1 MNNIIS
7 SFQNIIPVHTSNN
20 NEDNHNEG
28 ISGEKK
34 NINTTIET
42 TFKLPIEYL
51 DAKYIKVLSET
62 VCQDLELAAINN
74 QSQSNDTGNLE
85 CYDNDKCMYEHLFT
99 PENQFALEMIQQW
112 KHKFTTNIPFLKDSQ
127 QIIKDTHKYNTIM
140 KTFTQNTDPE
150 QILEIW
156 QNTKENLYFHE
167 QYNYLDWDML
177 KHLNES
183 SSFLQ
188 ILSFIHLMSPVISFI
203 LPLFMLIFPFIILKI
218 QGIPIT
224 VSVYLDTLKS
234 IGKNHIIG
242 KVLFNMGSISWD
254 KLAYLCFSIGLYI
267 FQIYQ
272 NINVCRKFYKNII
285 TMNNDIVHLT
295 DYLDYSISSMKAFSQ
310 LHCDKQSHSAF
321 CAITQ
326 SHIQNL
332 EKLHNEVVCI
342 TPFATSFQKF
352 GQIGEMLKLY
362 YVLYTNQTYEDSL
375 RYSVGFEGY
384 INNISNLYAHTKS
397 NTISMCTFSEKEN
410 KCVFNDQYYPAIVD
424 TKPITNN
431 LDVSTNIIISAPNKA
446 GKTTILKSTLINI
459 IMSQQ
464 VGCGFYS
471 NAQITP
477 YSHIHSYLNIPDTSG
492 RDSLF
497 QAESRRC
504 KEIIDIIKNND
515 KTDRHF
521 CIFDELY
528 SGTNPEE
535 AVKSGNAFLKYIDS
549 FKNVNFI
556 LTTHYKDI
564 CKKYKKSKHIT
575 NYKMMVEVND
585 DKTFNYTYKLVKGIS
600 SIKGGLRVLK
610 DMEYPE
616 EIIQDIENN

>member
-1 MNNIIS
+1 MNILS
-7 SFQNIIPVHTSNN
+7 SFQNIIPAQDANIDSND
-20 NEDNHNEG
+20 NEQFPPR
-28 ISGEKK
+28 K
-34 NINTTIET
+34 TTIET

-51 DAKYIKVLSET
+51 DTKDIKILPES
-62 VCQDLELAAINN
+62 VCEDLELASMHK
-74 QSQSNDTGNLE
+74 QESTSQEQKLV

-112 KHKFTTNIPFLKDSQ
+112 KHKFTTNIPFLKDTQ
-127 QIIKDTHKYNTIM
+127 KIILDTDKYTSVMN
-140 KTFTQNTDPE
+140 TFTQNTKPE
-150 QILEIW
+150 KILEIW
-156 QNTKENLYFHE
+156 DNTKGNAYFHDR
-167 QYNYLDWDML
+167 YNYLDWDML

-188 ILSFIHLMSPVISFI
+188 ILSVVHLMSPIISFV
-203 LPLFMLIFPFIILKI
+203 LPLLMLIFPFIILKI

-224 VSVYLDTLKS
+224 VSVYLETLKS
-234 IGKNHIIG
+234 VGKNHIIG

-254 KLAYLCFSIGLYI
+254 KLVYLCFSIGLYI

-272 NINVCRKFYKNII
+272 NVNVCRKFYKNII
-285 TMNNDIVHLT
+285 TMNNDLVQLNN
-295 DYLDYSISSMKAFSQ
+295 YLDYSISSMKAFTQ
-310 LHCDKQSHSAF
+310 LHSDKLSYQDF
-321 CAITQ
+321 CSTTQ
-326 SHIQNL
+326 NHIEIL
-332 EKLHNEVVCI
+332 EKLHNDVVHI
-342 TPFATSFQKF
+342 TPFATSLHKF
-352 GQIGEMLKLY
+352 GQIGEMLKMY
-362 YVLYTNQTYEDSL
+362 YVLYTNPSYDDSL

-384 INNISNLYAHTKS
+384 INNICNLYAHTKT
-397 NTISMCTFSEKEN
+397 NTISMCKFFDNDS
-410 KCVFNDQYYPAIVD
+410 KCSFDGQYYPAIID
-424 TKPITNN
+424 TKPITN
-431 LDVSTNIIISAPNKA
+431 DIDISTNMIISAPNKA
-446 GKTTILKSTLINI
+446 GKTTILKSVLINI

-464 VGCGFYS
+464 VGCGFYT
-471 NAQITP
+471 NAQLTP

-504 KEIIDIIKNND
+504 KEIIDIIKDND
-515 KTDRHF
+515 QNDRHF

-535 AVKSGNAFLKYIDS
+535 AVKSGNALLKYLES

-575 NYKMMVEVND
+575 NYKMLVEVNE

-610 DMEYPE
+610 DMEYPD
-616 EIIQDIENN
+616 EIINEIENN

>member
-1 MNNIIS
+1 MDNIIS
-7 SFQNIIPVHTSNN
+7 SFQNFIPVLEPI
-20 NEDNHNEG
+20 NEENV
-28 ISGEKK
+28 IKK
-34 NINTTIET
+34 KKTIIET

-51 DAKYIKVLSET
+51 DEQYIKVLPES
-62 VCQDLELAAINN
+62 VCDDLELAAMNK
-74 QSQSNDTGNLE
+74 QTSTGDNEKLV

-112 KHKFTTNIPFLKDSQ
+112 KHKFTTSIPFLKDSQ
-127 QIIKDTHKYNTIM
+127 KIIQDTNKYITVM
-140 KTFTQNTDPE
+140 DTFAQNTKPE
-150 QILEIW
+150 KILEIW
-156 QNTKENLYFHE
+156 ENTKDNVYFHE
-167 QYNYLDWDML
+167 QYNYMDWDML

-188 ILSFIHLMSPVISFI
+188 ILSFIHLMSPVISFV

-224 VSVYLDTLKS
+224 VSVYIDTLKS

-242 KVLFNMGSISWD
+242 KLLFNMGSISWD
-254 KLAYLCFSIGLYI
+254 KALYILFSVGLYV

-272 NINVCRKFYKNII
+272 NLNVCRKFYKNII
-285 TMNNDIVHLT
+285 TMNNDLVQLT
-295 DYLDYSISSMKAFSQ
+295 EYLQYSISSMKAFTQ
-310 LHCDKQSHSAF
+310 LHSDKQSHTEF
-321 CAITQ
+321 CSTTLI
-326 SHIQNL
+326 HIQTL

-342 TPFATSFQKF
+342 SPFATSFHKF

-362 YVLYTNQTYEDSL
+362 YALYTNQTYEDSL

-384 INNISNLYAHTKS
+384 INNISNLYAHLNT
-397 NTISMCTFSEKEN
+397 NTISMCKFSENEN
-410 KCVFNDQYYPAIVD
+410 KCVFNGQYYPAIVD
-424 TKPITNN
+424 TKPIVND
-431 LDVSTNIIISAPNKA
+431 LDISTNMIISAPNKA
-446 GKTTILKSTLINI
+446 GKTTILKSVLINI

-464 VGCGFYS
+464 VGCGFY
-471 NAQITP
+471 ADAELTP

-504 KEIIDIIKNND
+504 KTIIDHIKNND
-515 KTDRHF
+515 ASDRHF

-535 AVKSGNAFLKYIDS
+535 AVKSGNALLKYLES
-549 FKNVNFI
+549 FKNVSFI
-556 LTTHYKDI
+556 LTTHYKAI

-575 NYKMMVEVND
+575 NYKMMVNVNQ
-585 DKTFNYTYKLVKGIS
+585 DKTFDYTYKLVKGIS
-600 SIKGGLRVLK
+600 KIKGGLRVLK
-610 DMEYPE
+610 DLEYPD